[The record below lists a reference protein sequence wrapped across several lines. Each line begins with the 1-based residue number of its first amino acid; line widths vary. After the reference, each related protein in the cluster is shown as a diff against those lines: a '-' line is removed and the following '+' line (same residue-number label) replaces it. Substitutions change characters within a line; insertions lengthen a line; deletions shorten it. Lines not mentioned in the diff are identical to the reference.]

1 MTKEEIL
8 EGNKLIAEFLGYI
21 YVPYTTGNYGGTHGW
36 VLKNYKLIDKKMP
49 KLFLGRTTKDLLY
62 HKSWDW
68 LMPCVEKIN
77 KINILELPSNLGTLK
92 IKVKG
97 SLYGIGVDNTIED
110 VWEVVVLF
118 IKTYNEKCSE

>member
-21 YVPYTTGNYGGTHGW
+21 YVPYTVGNSGRTHGW
-36 VLKNYKLIDKKMP
+36 VLKNYKLINRKTP

-68 LMPCVEKIN
+68 LMPCIGKISN
-77 KINILELPSNLGTLK
+77 KCEEPEELDGLKYALLTNNIEEAW
-92 IKVKG
+92 IFC
-97 SLYGIGVDNTIED
+97 IE
-110 VWEVVVLF
+110 F
-118 IKTYNEKCSE
+118 IKWYNEKCSE